1 MVELTKPA
9 AAAPDGSAPPAPAP
23 EEATSRRG
31 RARPADY
38 VPGKVRRNRA
48 YGYILALMVF
58 IADQA
63 TKWVVT
69 YPLELQFRRQIEIV
83 SFFNLTWVEN
93 RGVSMGF
100 LTASSEAT
108 RWLLVAMTSAIALF
122 VAIWLWREKRR
133 DDAWGLA
140 LVLGGALG
148 NIVDRI
154 RFGYVV
160 DFADL
165 HFGEWRPFL
174 VFNVADAAITIGVLL
189 LLLRA
194 LLTRTER
201 KPRENGTQVKE

>member
-1 MVELTKPA
+1 MAELGHEPPVSIDKEDRSPERPS
-9 AAAPDGSAPPAPAP
+9 AAPRTVGK
-23 EEATSRRG
+23 
-31 RARPADY
+31 RAGA
-38 VPGKVRRNRA
+38 GGITGAIRRNRA
-48 YGYILALMVF
+48 YGYVLALMVF
-58 IADQA
+58 VLDQA

-69 YPLELQFRRQIEIV
+69 YPLELQKYRVIDV
-83 SFFNLTWVEN
+83 TDFFALNWVEN

-100 LTASSEAT
+100 LTASDELT

-154 RFGYVV
+154 RYGYVV
-160 DFADL
+160 DFLDL

-174 VFNVADAAITIGVLL
+174 VFNVADAAITVGVLL

-194 LLTRTER
+194 LLTR
-201 KPRENGTQVKE
+201 KPKPTKQQG